1 MSCEQFRLLAK
12 MILEKPS
19 LADDARFANNAAR
32 VENRKALVHIITEVL
47 KKHGRDYWIQRFTGL
62 G

>member
-1 MSCEQFRLLAK
+1 

-19 LADDARFANNAAR
+19 LADDVRFANNAAR

-47 KKHGRDYWIQRFTGL
+47 KEHGRDYWIQRFTGL